1 MPRNGHVEVTA
12 TRDKQRVV
20 VRVIDDGPGIPP
32 DVQSRMFDLFF
43 TTKPVGKGTGIGLDL
58 VRRLLIHNNATI
70 EVDSIPG
77 RTEFRVLLPSADDVG
92 GRP

>member
-1 MPRNGHVEVTA
+1 M
-12 TRDKQRVV
+12 

-70 EVDSIPG
+70 EVDSISG
-77 RTEFRVLLPSADDVG
+77 RTEFRVRLPSADDVG